1 MPDLLLSLAAI
12 AFVFLLA
19 GFLLVGGV
27 ATAVALPA
35 VYRFARGDGR

>member
-12 AFVFLLA
+12 AFVLLA
-19 GFLLVGGV
+19 GLLLVGGV

-35 VYRFARGDGR
+35 VYRFARGGGR